1 MSWPGLPGV
10 DIIAARDILAE
21 LGTDMSRF
29 GDAARLASWAGV
41 CPGNHESAGKRY
53 RGKTRKGNRYLR
65 RVLVQ
70 CAWGA
75 RKTPTFLGRTF
86 RRLEVRIGKKKAALA
101 IAHKIRV
108 IVYPLLATGSCY
120 EEARYDHGHPK
131 QEARERQ
138 RAIKALE
145 RLGYTVTVERAA

>member
-1 MSWPGLPGV
+1 
-10 DIIAARDILAE
+10 
-21 LGTDMSRF
+21 
-29 GDAARLASWAGV
+29 
-41 CPGNHESAGKRY
+41 
-53 RGKTRKGNRYLR
+53 
-65 RVLVQ
+65 LVQ

-86 RRLEVRIGKKKAALA
+86 RRLEGRIGKKKAALA
-101 IAHKIRV
+101 IAHKILV
-108 IVYPLLATGSCY
+108 LVYHLLAAGTCY
-120 EEARYDHGHPK
+120 EETRYEQWNPK

>member
-1 MSWPGLPGV
+1 M
-10 DIIAARDILAE
+10 
-21 LGTDMSRF
+21 
-29 GDAARLASWAGV
+29 ASWAGV

-53 RGKTRKGNRYLR
+53 RGKTCKGNRYLR
-65 RVLVQ
+65 RILVQ

-101 IAHKIRV
+101 IAHKILV
-108 IVYPLLATGSCY
+108 IVYHLLAAGTCY
-120 EEARYDHGHPK
+120 EEARYDQSNPR